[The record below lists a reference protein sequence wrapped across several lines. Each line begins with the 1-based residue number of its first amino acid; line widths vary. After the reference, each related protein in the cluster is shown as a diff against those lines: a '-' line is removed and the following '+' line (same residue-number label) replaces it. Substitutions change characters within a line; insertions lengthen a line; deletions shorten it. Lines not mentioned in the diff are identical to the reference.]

1 MYLVLHLTKKINMNK
16 TLFAALSVCFLLSCK
31 DSLKNSATIKVSGE
45 GKIRIK
51 PDLIIM
57 TINVDFVQPR
67 MADAVRLSQQ
77 TADTV
82 VAILMQFAQ
91 EMTLRRVTFLQIKNM
106 TITEAALC
114 LLDIKQNKA
123 LILS

>member
-1 MYLVLHLTKKINMNK
+1 MNK